1 MSVPAP
7 RVFPPEPELERL
19 FDELNNAGRW
29 GEDDELGTLN
39 YISPAKRIA
48 AAALV
53 RTGRALSIARDLDT
67 RQSANNPAPVRHTM
81 CYQAHEPIG
90 AVDELAL
97 GMHGFA
103 LTHLD
108 AIAHVYRGPDVYN
121 RRKAA
126 SVATPAGLS
135 CCDILAQKDGIFT
148 RGVLLNV
155 AAARGVPWLTPD
167 QGVYAA
173 DLDAAERRQ
182 GIRVASG
189 DAIFVYTGLQKRE
202 AAEGPEDLGQRVG
215 IMPDAVRWM
224 HAREISV
231 YSGDCVDAFPNPY
244 SLRYAIYFHA
254 IALAAMGLIL
264 LDIPALEPLVE
275 LCEELNRSDFLL
287 TMAPLRIKGGTGSP
301 VNPIALF

>member
-1 MSVPAP
+1 MPKP
-7 RVFPPEPELERL
+7 RVFPLEEALEAL

-29 GEDDELGTLN
+29 GADDELGTLN

-67 RQSANNPAPVRHTM
+67 RQSANNPSPVRHTM

-90 AVDELAL
+90 AVDELEL

-108 AIAHVYRGPDVYN
+108 AIAHVYRGQDVYN
-121 RRKAA
+121 GRRA
-126 SVATPAGLS
+126 SAVAVAGGLTY
-135 CCDILAQKDGIFT
+135 CDILAQKDGIFT
-148 RGVLLNV
+148 RGVLLNI
-155 AAARGVPWLTPD
+155 AAVRGVPWLTPD
-167 QGVYAA
+167 QGVHAA
-173 DLDAAERRQ
+173 DLDAAEKRQ
-182 GIRVASG
+182 KIRVESG

-202 AAEGPEDLGQRVG
+202 AAEGPESLGQRVG
-215 IMPDAVRWM
+215 IMPDAIRWM
-224 HAREISV
+224 HEREIAV

-244 SLRYAIYFHA
+244 SLRYTIYFHA
-254 IALAAMGLIL
+254 LTLAAMGLIL
-264 LDIPALEPLVE
+264 LDIPALEPLLEV
-275 LCEELNRSDFLL
+275 CSELNRSDFLL